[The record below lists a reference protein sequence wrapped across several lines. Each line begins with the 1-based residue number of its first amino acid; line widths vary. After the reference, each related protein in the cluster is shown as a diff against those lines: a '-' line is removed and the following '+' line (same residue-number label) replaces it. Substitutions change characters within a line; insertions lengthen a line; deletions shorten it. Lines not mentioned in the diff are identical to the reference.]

1 MANRFEFIDGLR
13 GIAACQVVLLHYC
26 AAFLPTMARV
36 GGSPHY
42 AWESSITRSPF
53 FFLIDGYSAVYLFF
67 IMSGFVL
74 APSFIHCPK
83 GSAALAFKRFTRL
96 FIPVLAASFLALAL
110 LLLLPGAKTGALGY
124 SKSLTGFQVLD
135 TTH

>member
-1 MANRFEFIDGLR
+1 MNGYDLHSVALWSVVQTIRSDTYIGVMRSYKEAMANRFEFIDGLR

-53 FFLIDGYSAVYLFF
+53 FV
-67 IMSGFVL
+67 VL
-74 APSFIHCPK
+74 HKF
-83 GSAALAFKRFTRL
+83 AFKL
-96 FIPVLAASFLALAL
+96 I
-110 LLLLPGAKTGALGY
+110 
-124 SKSLTGFQVLD
+124 
-135 TTH
+135 